1 MIVTTRRVDASGS
14 SGRAG
19 HPPRL
24 ARSLLTR
31 LLPGGTR
38 GLSII
43 GDLAEEYRARTGHRS
58 RAALWYWRQTLVL
71 VLRYRC
77 DPRRF
82 RLRKGT
88 LMFDMSSDLKSAIR
102 NLLRAPGTSVT
113 IIATLALAIAATTVG
128 FSFADFAILRGM
140 PVDDTSRVI
149 DLRGVDPRQGND
161 RARLSLPNAFDIRAR
176 ATTLERLAAFQSG
189 RATLIEHGAA
199 TSLDVV
205 RTTGDFF
212 AAMGQKPFLGRL
224 FQDEDSRQSAP
235 PVVALAH
242 HYWQQVLGGD
252 PAAIGRTLML
262 GTTPHTIVGIV
273 RPEMEVGNLSVIDV
287 WIAVPFTA
295 SGERADRS
303 YNVVGR
309 LKGDTAFATAAAE
322 LETISAGLVRDY
334 PEVNKDWRWRIQPI
348 NVAMAGRT
356 FWLVIALFILAM
368 TLIMAIASANVA
380 NLILV
385 RAAARRREMAVRL
398 ALGAGRFRVARQLGL
413 EGLLLSCAAGAL
425 ALPVAQLGLRV
436 IHGIDAEPALRQMT
450 IDAHEVTFV
459 AALVLLGP
467 VLFSLAPALVAL
479 RGDLRGVLQSGGIRV
494 MGGGGRMRASLVVL
508 QVALASMLLVTAGLA
523 VRSQIRLAGLE
534 VGVRVDRALTFV
546 AAFEPEEYPTSA
558 SVIAVRESVIQRL
571 SAVPGVLTARAADAL
586 PSLKD
591 GRMVSLEI
599 DGRPLASATE
609 RPWALAMAVDDAFL
623 ATLNVPLLHGRW
635 LTADDLRRDNGV
647 ALLGRTAAVKY
658 FGQPDRAVGRRMTTI
673 DNGVSRAYEIVG
685 VTGDVLTRDIELGP
699 QPQIW
704 TPLRDARNVTVVL
717 TTAGDES
724 TVAPAIRRAVFEVAP
739 MVPLQGLES
748 YRSAYRRMR
757 ASDYVII
764 GVFSAFSLL
773 AMVLAATGL
782 YGVVSFTV
790 SQRWSEFGTR
800 FALGA
805 QTRDVIGLV
814 LLQSLRLVGTGLAIG
829 LAAGILLARAMQSAL
844 FNVSPVDPAN
854 LTTVAGLLTAV
865 AVIASVF
872 PALRAARVDVVR
884 ALRAE

>member
-1 MIVTTRRVDASGS
+1 
-14 SGRAG
+14 
-19 HPPRL
+19 
-24 ARSLLTR
+24 
-31 LLPGGTR
+31 
-38 GLSII
+38 
-43 GDLAEEYRARTGHRS
+43 
-58 RAALWYWRQTLVL
+58 
-71 VLRYRC
+71 
-77 DPRRF
+77 
-82 RLRKGT
+82 
-88 LMFDMSSDLKSAIR
+88 
-102 NLLRAPGTSVT
+102 
-113 IIATLALAIAATTVG
+113 
-128 FSFADFAILRGM
+128 
-140 PVDDTSRVI
+140 
-149 DLRGVDPRQGND
+149 
-161 RARLSLPNAFDIRAR
+161 
-176 ATTLERLAAFQSG
+176 
-189 RATLIEHGAA
+189 
-199 TSLDVV
+199 
-205 RTTGDFF
+205 
-212 AAMGQKPFLGRL
+212 
-224 FQDEDSRQSAP
+224 
-235 PVVALAH
+235 
-242 HYWQQVLGGD
+242 
-252 PAAIGRTLML
+252 
-262 GTTPHTIVGIV
+262 
-273 RPEMEVGNLSVIDV
+273 
-287 WIAVPFTA
+287 
-295 SGERADRS
+295 
-303 YNVVGR
+303 
-309 LKGDTAFATAAAE
+309 
-322 LETISAGLVRDY
+322 VRDY
-334 PEVNKDWRWRIQPI
+334 PEVNRDWRWRIQPI
-348 NVAMAGRT
+348 NAAMAGRT
-356 FWLVIALFILAM
+356 FWLVIALFIVAM

-558 SVIAVRESVIQRL
+558 SVIAVRESVIQHL

-623 ATLNVPLLHGRW
+623 STLNVPLLHGRW

-658 FGQPDRAVGRRMTTI
+658 FGQPDRAVGRRMTAI

-814 LLQSLRLVGTGLAIG
+814 LLQALRLVGTGLAIG